1 MRPIS
6 RPNQLRNIPD
16 RSIFDLGPH
25 RAQRG
30 RNWLASSKRQP
41 RLSAKAQEAVS
52 RTSDQDTSALECATR
67 GYPPERSSVAPVA
80 VREAA
85 RCAVPVTTRLNTRVI
100 CGQCG
105 TGSPGFSDQ
114 DAAIAI
120 G

>member
-52 RTSDQDTSALECATR
+52 RTSDQDTSALECATPRVSAGTQLSRPSR
-67 GYPPERSSVAPVA
+67 GPGKQRVA
-80 VREAA
+80 
-85 RCAVPVTTRLNTRVI
+85 
-100 CGQCG
+100 Q
-105 TGSPGFSDQ
+105 SP
-114 DAAIAI
+114 
-120 G
+120 